1 MERIQVLMPA
11 SFEEGEAIGNVL
23 FEAYG
28 GKPLVGR

>member
-23 FEAYG
+23 FETYG
-28 GKPLVGR
+28 LPCGHA

>member
-23 FEAYG
+23 FAAYG
-28 GKPLVGR
+28 LSCGHA

>member
-23 FEAYG
+23 FETYG
-28 GKPLVGR
+28 GKPPVGR